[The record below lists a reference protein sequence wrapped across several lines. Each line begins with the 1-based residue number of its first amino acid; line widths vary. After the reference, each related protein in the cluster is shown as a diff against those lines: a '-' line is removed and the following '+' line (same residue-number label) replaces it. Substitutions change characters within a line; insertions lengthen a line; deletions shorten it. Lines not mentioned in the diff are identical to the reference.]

1 MNIKANQLE
10 TLSILR
16 LKEVVFSLLEK
27 EGYKNL
33 KSSTVNIIT
42 GETKEGLSVL
52 TTTFYLY
59 QKILSGSNVEAK
71 ELIEKLKLAHKATNP
86 NSMML
91 ISGFSISKSVEST
104 INGAINFNL
113 EIMQRES
120 LSDLI
125 ESHFPN
131 FWMYENFD
139 LVSYEKYFLEEMVE
153 KSALLNIQGLEAK
166 AKKLI
171 EIYVKPRIFEIKSDL
186 ESNSTQLNRVQEIDI
201 MKRTKSCVI
210 EGDTGSGKSTLLKEI
225 GRLQIEEQQELKTLP
240 IFISPILLFNSDFN
254 IQAASTKL
262 LKDKVPGDWNEIIQ
276 SYNILLL
283 IDNID
288 DFEEKEQINVVEQ
301 LNDLS
306 KSKNIRYILTT
317 RSIKTGKINSYCKD
331 VSFFQLRKFNDTQ
344 IKEFTS
350 RFFNDNGISSNLI
363 DALEDHRILERLPL
377 TPLSLSLIALVYE
390 KENYEI
396 PATISDI
403 YDNFNQLILGKI
415 TATKKFDIIDFN
427 FRERI
432 LSIYAL
438 EILQNNNGR
447 PFSKI
452 NFVKFFKEY
461 FEAKSSSVAT
471 EVIEEFLH
479 FFIDNSGILKIEE
492 EEYVNFSHKSFLEYY
507 ASLEIFKHKRNLEK
521 DLVDNFLDLNWQNVA
536 IFFAGQSKDMP
547 DFLRN
552 IIEKI
557 KEASKLEEHNNA
569 ILGLGY
575 LLQALYQTDNKL
587 REEAVLLSLN
597 QSLILHEWYK
607 KIISDGDILLFK
619 KMRLPALSIF
629 NMYYFY
635 LNFLSSTLS
644 EPLSLA
650 FNRLLEKY
658 KEEGETSTGY
668 QLLTIA
674 AIFHSKRISNSQYLQ
689 KLLDETSIL
698 KDPYLVT
705 VAEFALYFNSSSD
718 HKDIKQQLGKAYLK
732 MKNVTKDLIKL
743 PANRLRFSNLDL
755 IESNKKI
762 TLITEGSTD
771 AEILEHAF
779 TILTNNKIP
788 YWKVKPAGNKSG
800 GAKEVKF
807 ILDKAKP
814 LALDNTFVIG
824 LFDHDT
830 EGINQ
835 FDGLQFD
842 FYKDYKRVK
851 KMKDAN
857 IYGLKLPIP
866 KFRELYVKQE
876 REHFYLAIEHYFDD
890 EILLNY
896 ELVKPSGIPGLY
908 KIKDSSGLK
917 TKFSKYIKSLKK
929 AEYFRHFIPLFQTI
943 DDITGVEE
951 IDYQQYI

>member
-1 MNIKANQLE
+1 MNKKANQLE

-33 KSSTVNIIT
+33 KSNQVNIIT

-59 QKILSGSNVEAK
+59 QKTLSGNNVEAK
-71 ELIEKLKLAHKATNP
+71 ELIEKLKLAHKASNP

-104 INGAINFNL
+104 INLAINFNL

-153 KSALLNIQGLEAK
+153 KSALLNIQGLESK
-166 AKKLI
+166 AKRLI

-225 GRLQIEEQQELKTLP
+225 GRLQIEEQQDLKTLP

-254 IQAASTKL
+254 IQTASTKL
-262 LKDKVPGDWNEIIQ
+262 LKDRVPGDWNEIIQ

-288 DFEEKEQINVVEQ
+288 DFEENEQIGVVEQ
-301 LNDLS
+301 LNHLS

-317 RSIKTGKINSYCKD
+317 RSIKTGKISSYYED

-350 RFFNDNGISSNLI
+350 RFFNDNGISSDLI

-432 LSIYAL
+432 LSVYAL

-452 NFVKFFKEY
+452 NFVKYFKEY

-547 DFLRN
+547 DFLIN
-552 IIEKI
+552 IIAKV
-557 KEASKLEEHNNA
+557 KGASKLEEHNNA
-569 ILGLGY
+569 ILG
-575 LLQALYQTDNKL
+575 A
-587 REEAVLLSLN
+587 R
-597 QSLILHEWYK
+597 
-607 KIISDGDILLFK
+607 LF
-619 KMRLPALSIF
+619 
-629 NMYYFY
+629 
-635 LNFLSSTLS
+635 
-644 EPLSLA
+644 
-650 FNRLLEKY
+650 
-658 KEEGETSTGY
+658 
-668 QLLTIA
+668 IA
-674 AIFHSKRISNSQYLQ
+674 SFISNRQ
-689 KLLDETSIL
+689 
-698 KDPYLVT
+698 
-705 VAEFALYFNSSSD
+705 
-718 HKDIKQQLGKAYLK
+718 
-732 MKNVTKDLIKL
+732 
-743 PANRLRFSNLDL
+743 
-755 IESNKKI
+755 
-762 TLITEGSTD
+762 
-771 AEILEHAF
+771 
-779 TILTNNKIP
+779 
-788 YWKVKPAGNKSG
+788 
-800 GAKEVKF
+800 
-807 ILDKAKP
+807 
-814 LALDNTFVIG
+814 
-824 LFDHDT
+824 
-830 EGINQ
+830 
-835 FDGLQFD
+835 
-842 FYKDYKRVK
+842 
-851 KMKDAN
+851 
-857 IYGLKLPIP
+857 
-866 KFRELYVKQE
+866 
-876 REHFYLAIEHYFDD
+876 
-890 EILLNY
+890 
-896 ELVKPSGIPGLY
+896 
-908 KIKDSSGLK
+908 
-917 TKFSKYIKSLKK
+917 
-929 AEYFRHFIPLFQTI
+929 
-943 DDITGVEE
+943 
-951 IDYQQYI
+951 